1 MERRVPISGLLF
13 VFALLIATALPGCGS
28 DDPPARP
35 EIVNAPAEELHGAA
49 QKAILYEFRAK
60 VRKHGLPGARQE
72 LPNMLETFESYD
84 AAPVGNHGD
93 TYKQIYEKLQAL
105 ETTLAGSPTDQ
116 QVKQAAEVIG
126 TLADKLPGKA
136 EENPQVE

>member
-1 MERRVPISGLLF
+1 MRRSEQLRGLLL
-13 VFALLIATALPGCGS
+13 VFALLIATSLPGCGP
-28 DDPPARP
+28 DAPPARP
-35 EIVNAPAEELHGAA
+35 EILNAPAEDLHGAA

-60 VRKHGLPGARQE
+60 VRKHGVSGARRE
-72 LPNMLETFESYD
+72 LPNMLETFESYE

-105 ETTLAGSPTDQ
+105 ETTLAGAPTDE
-116 QVKQAAEVIG
+116 QVKQAAEEIG

-136 EENPQVE
+136 NENPQVE

>member
-1 MERRVPISGLLF
+1 MKRRVQISALML
-13 VFALLIATALPGCGS
+13 VFALPIATGLPGCGS
-28 DDPPARP
+28 DAPPARP
-35 EIVNAPAEELHGAA
+35 EILNAPAEDLHGAA

-60 VRKHGLPGARQE
+60 IRKHGVAGARQE
-72 LPNMLETFESYD
+72 LPNMLESFESYE

-105 ETTLAGSPTDQ
+105 ETTLAGSPTDE
-116 QVKQAAEVIG
+116 QVKQAAEEIG

-136 EENPQVE
+136 DENPQVE